1 MLNRRFLLALASGL
15 LAIGLLQPPL
25 MSGVRAATDTLPD
38 RLDDRD
44 FWQIALSFSERPG
57 TFGSDNLLS
66 NEGALQEIIPDLVRS
81 VKPHGIYLGVGP
93 EQNFTYIAAL
103 KPRMAFIVDIR
114 RGNFNTHLM
123 YKALFELS
131 TDRAEF
137 VSRLFSR
144 KRPEGLSATSTVGEI
159 FDAYLEIDPSDA
171 LYSQN
176 MRAIVNHLVKAHGF
190 QLGADDLLRLQ
201 HVYRAFYAYG
211 PAIQYSSTQ
220 TAGRRRTTEPS
231 YRDLML
237 ATDRVGQARSYLS
250 SEETFQFLKNFEAQN
265 LLVPIIGN
273 FAGGKAIR
281 AIGDY
286 LKAKGVPVSV
296 FYVSNVE
303 EYLRQDGLW
312 PDFCANLA
320 TLPVNDAS
328 VFIRSVR
335 GGDSDPLPI
344 FGLHSELEPI
354 ATRLNACT
362 PN

>member
-1 MLNRRFLLALASGL
+1 MSSRFRLLHGEGL
-15 LAIGLLQPPL
+15 LAIGVLVALFV
-25 MSGVRAATDTLPD
+25 SGARAGTDTLPA

-44 FWQIALSFSERPG
+44 FWQMALSFSERPG

-66 NEGALQEIIPDLVRS
+66 NEEALQDVIPDLVRA
-81 VKPHGIYLGVGP
+81 VKSQGIYLGVGP

-131 TDRAEF
+131 GDRAEF

-159 FDAYLEIDPSDA
+159 FDAYLDVPASDA

-176 MRAIVNHLVKAHGF
+176 MRAIVNHLVKTHGF
-190 QLGADDLLRLQ
+190 QLGADDMLRLQ
-201 HVYRAFYAYG
+201 HVYRAFYSYG
-211 PAIQYSSTQ
+211 PSIQYSSSQ
-220 TAGRRRTTEPS
+220 TAGRRRTSEPS

-237 ATDRVGQARSYLS
+237 ATDRAGQARSYLA
-250 SEETFQFLKNFEAQN
+250 SEETFQFLKTFESQN
-265 LLVPIIGN
+265 LLVPVIGN

-281 AIGDY
+281 AIGQY
-286 LKAKGVPVSV
+286 LKTNGVPVSV

-303 EYLRQDGLW
+303 EYLQQDGLW
-312 PDFCANLA
+312 PDFCANIT
-320 TLPVNDAS
+320 TLPLNDAS

-335 GGDSDPLPI
+335 GGDSNPLPT
-344 FGLHSELEPI
+344 FGLRSELESI
-354 ATRLNACT
+354 STRLSTCT

>member
-1 MLNRRFLLALASGL
+1 MPRRRRLVTSLFALGTLGAMLV
-15 LAIGLLQPPL
+15 
-25 MSGVRAATDTLPD
+25 SGVGAGTDTLPP

-44 FWQIALSFSERPG
+44 FWRMAVGFSERPG

-66 NEGALQEIIPDLVRS
+66 NEEALQDVIPDLVRV
-81 VKPHGIYLGVGP
+81 VKTQGIYLGVGP

-131 TDRAEF
+131 ADRAEF

-144 KRPEGLSATSTVGEI
+144 SRPEELSARSTVGEI
-159 FDAYLEIDPSDA
+159 FDAYLEVPSSDA

-190 QLGADDLLRLQ
+190 HLGADDMLRLQ

-211 PAIQYSSTQ
+211 PSIQYSSSQ
-220 TAGRRRTTEPS
+220 TAGRRRTSEPS

-237 ATDRVGQARSYLS
+237 ATDRSGQARSFLS
-250 SEETFQFLKNFEAQN
+250 SEETFQFLKTFEAQN
-265 LLVPIIGN
+265 LLVPVIGN

-286 LKAKGVPVSV
+286 LKTNGVPVSV

-303 EYLRQDGLW
+303 EYLQQDGLW
-312 PDFCANLA
+312 PDFCTNLA
-320 TLPVNDAS
+320 ALPLNDAS
-328 VFIRSVR
+328 LFIRSVR
-335 GGDSDPLPI
+335 GGDAAPLPT
-344 FGLHSELEPI
+344 FGLRSELEPI
-354 ATRLNACT
+354 NTRLNACI

>member
-1 MLNRRFLLALASGL
+1 MPNRRFLLALASGL
-15 LAIGLLQPPL
+15 LAIGFLQSPL

-38 RLDDRD
+38 RLDDKD

-66 NEGALQEIIPDLVRS
+66 NEGALQEVIPDLVRS

-159 FDAYLEIDPSDA
+159 FDAYLEIEPSDA

-190 QLGADDLLRLQ
+190 QLGADDMLRLQ

-335 GGDSDPLPI
+335 GGDSDPLPT